1 MSFGP
6 GLKYAPTAHP
16 NLLYDYTKALKF
28 ALSVRIVHTTGGHL
42 NPELRSYMMSTTW
55 RVPFGDLR
63 RSHQAINTELIAAVR
78 RVIESGWYILGNEVA
93 AFEQEFAAACGV
105 NHCVGVA
112 SGAEALYL
120 ALVAAGIGPGDEV
133 ITVANACMYDVAAIL
148 QAGARPILVDVD
160 PTTQNLDPAAM
171 AAAITPRTRAVMPV
185 HLFGRLA
192 DMAAINDL
200 AERHDLVVIEDAA
213 QAHGAWRIDS
223 TGQPRQAGQWGDIAA
238 FSFYPT
244 KNLGALGDG
253 GAVVTN
259 QTSLAE
265 RLRRLRM
272 YGWERKYYTTE
283 IGGRNSRLDELQAAL
298 LRVKLAHL
306 AASNAARRERAS
318 WYTAALADVPIGL
331 PVDEPG
337 HVYHLYVIT
346 LPDRVTRDR
355 LREHLLAHGVGC
367 DIHYPTPTHLQ
378 PAYADLGYR
387 AGSLPVTED
396 LAGRILSLPM
406 YPELTYEEVMFV
418 AETVRAGIV

>member
-1 MSFGP
+1 
-6 GLKYAPTAHP
+6 
-16 NLLYDYTKALKF
+16 
-28 ALSVRIVHTTGGHL
+28 
-42 NPELRSYMMSTTW
+42 
-55 RVPFGDLR
+55 
-63 RSHQAINTELIAAVR
+63 
-78 RVIESGWYILGNEVA
+78 
-93 AFEQEFAAACGV
+93 
-105 NHCVGVA
+105 
-112 SGAEALYL
+112 
-120 ALVAAGIGPGDEV
+120 
-133 ITVANACMYDVAAIL
+133 MYDVAAIL

-200 AERHDLVVIEDAA
+200 AKRHDLVVIEDAA

-306 AASNAARRERAS
+306 AAANAARRERAG
-318 WYTAALADVPIGL
+318 WYAAALADVPIGL

-387 AGSLPVTED
+387 VGSLPVTED